1 MTVKQLEEGRKELEN
16 QYSRYVSMEGNKPA
30 QDLIFS
36 VFDKDDREWR
46 GIGSIQ
52 QSGYKVKDELAE
64 FDAIR
69 KYKIENFTGFEN
81 EFCIAGDVLKGI
93 KKPHDCPHFGSN
105 CTPQFPL
112 GAPMVS
118 SEGACAAYYH
128 YQGVEG

>member
-69 KYKIENFTGFEN
+69 K
-81 EFCIAGDVLKGI
+81 
-93 KKPHDCPHFGSN
+93 
-105 CTPQFPL
+105 
-112 GAPMVS
+112 
-118 SEGACAAYYH
+118 
-128 YQGVEG
+128 